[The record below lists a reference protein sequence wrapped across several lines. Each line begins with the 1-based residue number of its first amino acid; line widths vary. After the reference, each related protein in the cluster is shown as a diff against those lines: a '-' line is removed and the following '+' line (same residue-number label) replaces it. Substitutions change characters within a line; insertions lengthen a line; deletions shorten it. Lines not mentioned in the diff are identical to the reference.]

1 MQIYKLFG
9 SLQYKVVK
17 ISHTFGDFYNLA
29 GFTYIN
35 YTKNRLPAK
44 ANSLNEMGVT
54 PLFAMRQ
61 KSPPKNSFTK
71 IPSYQE
77 NCIKRGIFRNAMC
90 EKAEFT

>member
-17 ISHTFGDFYNLA
+17 ISHTFGDFYNS
-29 GFTYIN
+29 GDFTYIN
-35 YTKNRLPAK
+35 YTKKRLSAK
-44 ANSLNEMGVT
+44 ANSLNEMGAT
-54 PLFAMRQ
+54 PLNYYDLKF
-61 KSPPKNSFTK
+61 PPKIS
-71 IPSYQE
+71 SRE

>member
-17 ISHTFGDFYNLA
+17 ISHTFGDFYNSA

-44 ANSLNEMGVT
+44 TNSLNEMGAT
-54 PLFAMRQ
+54 P
-61 KSPPKNSFTK
+61 
-71 IPSYQE
+71 
-77 NCIKRGIFRNAMC
+77 
-90 EKAEFT
+90 

>member
-17 ISHTFGDFYNLA
+17 ISHILGNFFYSA
-29 GFTYIN
+29 DFTYIN
-35 YTKNRLPAK
+35 NTKK
-44 ANSLNEMGVT
+44 AVSKSQQPKTKWERR
-54 PLFAMRQ
+54 PKLFCVKISIQ
-61 KSPPKNSFTK
+61 K
-71 IPSYQE
+71 IPPQKISYQE

>member
-17 ISHTFGDFYNLA
+17 ISHILGNFYNSA

-35 YTKNRLPAK
+35 YKKRLSAK
-44 ANSLNEMGVT
+44 ANSLNEMGVI

-61 KSPPKNSFTK
+61 NFYPKDSSQKSPPEK
-71 IPSYQE
+71 IV
-77 NCIKRGIFRNAMC
+77 
-90 EKAEFT
+90 